1 MSNSSWS
8 WADWGPNLDPSPRAG
23 EPLSRKAQ
31 DLWYYPG
38 GVYGF
43 LLRFAVMLAIF
54 LLVVWIAYLAR

>member
-1 MSNSSWS
+1 M
-8 WADWGPNLDPSPRAG
+8 DPSPRAG

-43 LLRFAVMLAIF
+43 LLRFALVLAIF